1 MVCVTTMYQPY
12 QMNCYKYEYT
22 VVCRCVWMEEFK
34 YYYRR
39 EVNVLYRG
47 GGGNYILVQGYV
59 LLLLLLSI
67 STCLL
72 FVTKSERKDIIVI
85 DLLVVHPRIPG
96 STGQLAFFLAS
107 RGLSALAVDKG

>member
-47 GGGNYILVQGYV
+47 GGELHTRTRICVVVVVAFYFYMLAICDKEREERYHCDRSTRRASQDTREYRSIGILPC
-59 LLLLLLSI
+59 LTRSLC
-67 STCLL
+67 TC
-72 FVTKSERKDIIVI
+72 S
-85 DLLVVHPRIPG
+85 
-96 STGQLAFFLAS
+96 
-107 RGLSALAVDKG
+107 